1 MRLLVA
7 TNSLFSPQL
16 RFYLLHCCSCQWR
29 GESQKNKNH
38 TIFFILRPRFP
49 PQPSFT
55 APLSS
60 SPHCRPP
67 PPREQPGNADVGP
80 LPLLSCLHQVDQVE
94 PAWRRRPPCRSPTW
108 STQSAQLE
116 LSGLAMLPK
125 VEERPRLKLGKCP
138 RPRDYLFSFQG
149 KNSTANIHLQIP
161 YIIQRE
167 SQKP

>member
-1 MRLLVA
+1 MILFTALLFLSVA
-7 TNSLFSPQL
+7 WGKAKERKPHNL
-16 RFYLLHCCSCQWR
+16 
-29 GESQKNKNH
+29 
-38 TIFFILRPRFP
+38 FILRPRFP

-94 PAWRRRPPCRSPTW
+94 PALRRRPPCRSPTW

-116 LSGLAMLPK
+116 LSRLAMLPK

-138 RPRDYLFSFQG
+138 RPRDYLFSFEG
-149 KNSTANIHLQIP
+149 KDSTANIHLQIP